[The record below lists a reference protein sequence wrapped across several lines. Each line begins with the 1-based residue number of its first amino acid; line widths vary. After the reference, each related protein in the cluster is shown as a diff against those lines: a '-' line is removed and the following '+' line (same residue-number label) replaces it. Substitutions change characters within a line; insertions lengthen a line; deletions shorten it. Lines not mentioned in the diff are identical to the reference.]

1 MQVYL
6 FGTPHYQYGIR
17 LSSNGKVLIT
27 FNARNDHDR
36 QKFVEDLKEAILE
49 TTGLES
55 LRIEEELQR
64 HRATHNTIDDD
75 SRVLIYDMLKSSDPA
90 VNRLSAPECG
100 LKKSALSNSLL
111 DLCEERGTYRE
122 NSSDKRELSGQG
134 MKREDSGGSLD
145 SGVASVGTASRDDS
159 VSGILNPHRASTLPA
174 NPATHERCYSSISV
188 SSAKPINP
196 KRLPEPVAAAATTTS
211 LSRSNSSSSSSNT
224 SNNSKMNP
232 NPQVNLR
239 TTVPEGTEV

>member
-111 DLCEERGTYRE
+111 DLCE
-122 NSSDKRELSGQG
+122 GQG